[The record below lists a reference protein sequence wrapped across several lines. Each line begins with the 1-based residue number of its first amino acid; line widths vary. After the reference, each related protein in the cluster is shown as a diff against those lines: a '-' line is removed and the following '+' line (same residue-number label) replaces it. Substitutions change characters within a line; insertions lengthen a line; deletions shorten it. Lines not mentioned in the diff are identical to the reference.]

1 MDVEHA
7 ALARGFLRKGPH
19 RVDDVGGDRGRR
31 QKRGAAVNLKAR
43 QVHARSPNVTT
54 SASRRVTAGFFDV
67 TMEGEAES
75 FSNRFAIRKITPE
88 LQAKQRTRPTC
99 TTFPAMALHRRAP
112 VFWLYFQYF
121 RDDERRESVQKPLWT
136 GRISDS
142 GSEIAVQNV
151 EKPSFL
157 AGFRHI
163 VPVPESM
170 EQPWLPKCRSRS

>member
-1 MDVEHA
+1 
-7 ALARGFLRKGPH
+7 
-19 RVDDVGGDRGRR
+19 
-31 QKRGAAVNLKAR
+31 
-43 QVHARSPNVTT
+43 
-54 SASRRVTAGFFDV
+54 
-67 TMEGEAES
+67 MEGEAES
-75 FSNRFAIRKITPE
+75 FSNRFAMRKITPE
-88 LQAKQRTRPTC
+88 LQAKTAHPSTC
-99 TTFPAMALHRRAP
+99 TTFPAMALHHRTP